1 MLSTGK
7 MKTNRTMLLVLK
19 ETNKQIDNYC
29 IVKTTVKM
37 HIYGIRFGSV
47 QPLSHVRLFAT
58 P

>member
-19 ETNKQIDNYC
+19 ETNKENDNYY
-29 IVKTTVKM
+29 IVKITVKM
-37 HIYGIRFGSV
+37 HTYGIRFGSV
-47 QPLSHVRLFAT
+47 QSLSRVRLFVT